1 MSILDFFSH
10 KNGNDS
16 SERNDETPT
25 LISFASVENI
35 EEGWA
40 KLLVE
45 KVDFQESTPE
55 NFANIDTF
63 EAFVEVEDLPE
74 GTEWGDILTVV
85 HDGTEILQIIERPE
99 DVNDQRKRIVS
110 ANVDKIL
117 EDGHHH

>member
-16 SERNDETPT
+16 SERNEEKARI
-25 LISFASVENI
+25 ISFASVENI
-35 EEGWA
+35 DAGWV

-45 KVDFQESTPE
+45 KVNFQESTTE

-74 GTEWGDILTVV
+74 GTKWGDILTVV

-110 ANVDKIL
+110 ANIEQIL
-117 EDGHHH
+117 ADGHRH

>member
-1 MSILDFFSH
+1 MSIFDFFSH

-45 KVDFQESTPE
+45 KIEFQESTPE
-55 NFANIDTF
+55 NFANVATF
-63 EAFVEVEDLPE
+63 EAFVEVENLPE
-74 GTEWGDILTVV
+74 GTEQVAVVIDNENLKLAIATVLVVIGDILVV
-85 HDGTEILQIIERPE
+85 SQIT
-99 DVNDQRKRIVS
+99 
-110 ANVDKIL
+110 
-117 EDGHHH
+117 H